1 MKLDKYISTL
11 AIEMTR
17 RCNLNCNFCGK
28 GTAQNIDISKEII
41 DKTLDEMKD
50 VYIDT
55 LRISGG
61 EPLLVPEMICY
72 LVDQI
77 IKRHIHINNI
87 SMFTNGNVEPNEEL
101 KDSLIDLLVYLR
113 KIEPEIRKYTLWSTK
128 AYSQVYKETSWRKAY
143 IIVSDNDRPDTNNKQ
158 IDKLIDFY
166 QNSINDEDF
175 CITRQS
181 NDFKTHDGIELEGN
195 ALKNYKEFC
204 GDEVE
209 LNKIRIID
217 NGYYFMAESA
227 NNTYE
232 TFFENVTFI
241 LKTLTVS
248 ANGNVFP
255 SCLMSYER
263 VDKEHMFN
271 ILDCKNNFFDLVNDF
286 CWMHPLNEK
295 AIKIRSNLK
304 EINFCK
310 EKNIKVK
317 YMQPSDYELM
327 KALSKLVDVCE
338 EKAKDIHAK
347 LPDLDFSTVDL
358 LASTD
363 LVLNLFDKKI
373 DIDFIREYLRRC
385 TVWDE
390 EVINMV
396 SPKWCK
402 GLINF
407 LAEKYK
413 NENKNEGE
421 NE

>member
-1 MKLDKYISTL
+1 MKLDKYMSTL

-41 DKTLDEMKD
+41 DKTLDEMQNT
-50 VYIDT
+50 YIHD

-61 EPLLVPEMICY
+61 EPLLAPEMICY
-72 LVDQI
+72 LVNQI
-77 IKRHIHINNI
+77 IKRHIYINKVF
-87 SMFTNGNVEPNEEL
+87 MFTNGNVEPNQKL

-113 KIEPEIRKYTLWSTK
+113 KIEPEIRKYIIWSTK
-128 AYSQVYKETSWRKAY
+128 AYRQVYKETNWRKAY

-158 IDKLIDFY
+158 IDKLINYY

-175 CITRQS
+175 CIIRQS
-181 NDFKTHDGIELEGN
+181 NDFKSLDGVELEGN
-195 ALKNYKEFC
+195 ALKNYKDFC
-204 GDEVE
+204 GDEIT
-209 LNKIRIID
+209 LGKIRIID
-217 NGYYFMAESA
+217 NGYYFMTESA
-227 NNTYE
+227 NNKYE

-241 LKTLTVS
+241 LKTLTIS

-255 SCLMSYER
+255 GCLMSYER
-263 VDKEHMFN
+263 VDKEYMFN
-271 ILDCKNNFFDLVNDF
+271 ILNCKNNFFDLVNDF
-286 CWMHPLNEK
+286 CWSHPLNEK
-295 AIKIRSNLK
+295 AIKVRSHLK
-304 EINFCK
+304 ELNFCK
-310 EKNIKVK
+310 DKNIKVK
-317 YMQPSDYELM
+317 HMQPSDYELM

-347 LPDLDFSTVDL
+347 LPSLDFTTVDL

-373 DIDFIREYLRRC
+373 DIDFIKEYLKRC
-385 TVWDE
+385 TVWDDE
-390 EVINMV
+390 AINMI
-396 SPKWCK
+396 SPEWCK
-402 GLINF
+402 GLIDF

-413 NENKNEGE
+413 KENINEGE

>member
-1 MKLDKYISTL
+1 MKLDKYMSTL

-41 DKTLDEMKD
+41 DKTLDEMQNT
-50 VYIDT
+50 YIHD

-61 EPLLVPEMICY
+61 EPLLAPEMICY

-77 IKRHIHINNI
+77 IKRHIYINKVF
-87 SMFTNGNVEPNEEL
+87 MFTNGNVEPNQKL

-113 KIEPEIRKYTLWSTK
+113 KIEPEIRKYILWATDVYK
-128 AYSQVYKETSWRKAY
+128 PTYKETSWKKVY
-143 IIVSDNDRPDTNNKQ
+143 IIVSDNGRPNTNNKQ
-158 IDKLIDFY
+158 IDELIDYY
-166 QNSINDEDF
+166 QNNIEDEDF
-175 CITRQS
+175 CIIRQS
-181 NDFKTHDGIELEGN
+181 NDFKSLDGIELEGN

-204 GDEVE
+204 GDEVA

-217 NGYYFMAESA
+217 NNYYFIKESA
-227 NNTYE
+227 NEEYAQFLKNT
-232 TFFENVTFI
+232 I
-241 LKTLTVS
+241 LIAKTLTVS

-255 SCLMSYER
+255 GCLMSYER

-271 ILDCKNNFFDLVNDF
+271 IFDCKNNFFDLVNDF
-286 CWMHPLNEK
+286 CWSHPLNEK

-310 EKNIKVK
+310 ERNIKIK

-327 KALSKLVDVCE
+327 KALSKLVDIYE
-338 EKAKDIHAK
+338 DEAKYIHAK
-347 LPDLDFSTVDL
+347 LPSLDFTIVDL
-358 LASTD
+358 LASTNV
-363 LVLNLFDKKI
+363 VLTLFDKKI
-373 DIDFIREYLRRC
+373 DIDFIKEYLRRC
-385 TVWDE
+385 TTWDE
-390 EVINMV
+390 EEINMI

-407 LAEKYK
+407 LVEKYK

>member
-61 EPLLVPEMICY
+61 EPLLAPEMICY

-77 IKRHIHINNI
+77 IKRHIFINNVF
-87 SMFTNGNVEPNEEL
+87 MFTNGNVEPNEEL
-101 KDSLIDLLVYLR
+101 KNSLIDLLVYLR
-113 KIEPEIRKYTLWSTK
+113 KIEPEIRKYVLWSAK
-128 AYSQVYKETSWRKAY
+128 AYKQVYKQTNWRKAY

-158 IDKLIDFY
+158 IDKLIDYY
-166 QNSINDEDF
+166 QNNIDDEDF

-181 NDFKTHDGIELEGN
+181 NDFKTHDRIELEGN

-204 GDEVE
+204 GNEVE

-217 NGYYFMAESA
+217 NGYYFMSESA
-227 NNTYE
+227 NVEYE
-232 TFFENVTFI
+232 SFFKNATFI

-255 SCLMSYER
+255 GCLMSYER
-263 VDKEHMFN
+263 VDREYMFN
-271 ILDCKNNFFDLVNDF
+271 VLDCKNNFFDIVNDF
-286 CWMHPLNEK
+286 CWSHPLNKK

-327 KALSKLVDVCE
+327 KALSKLVDVYE
-338 EKAKDIHAK
+338 NEAKDIHAN
-347 LPDLDFSTVDL
+347 LPDLDFVTVDL
-358 LASTD
+358 LASTNV
-363 LVLNLFDKKI
+363 VLTLFDKKI
-373 DIDFIREYLRRC
+373 DIDFIKEYLKRC
-385 TVWDE
+385 TTWDE
-390 EVINMV
+390 EEINMI
-396 SPKWCK
+396 SPEWCK
-402 GLINF
+402 GLIAF
-407 LAEKYK
+407 LLEKYK
-413 NENKNEGE
+413 NEGVNE
-421 NE
+421 

>member
-41 DKTLDEMKD
+41 DKTLDEVQD
-50 VYIDT
+50 AYIKS

-61 EPLLVPEMICY
+61 EPLLAPEMICY

-77 IKRHIHINNI
+77 IKRHIYLNSVFIF
-87 SMFTNGNVEPNEEL
+87 SNGNVEPSEEL
-101 KDSLIDLLVYLR
+101 KDSLIDLLVYLK

-128 AYSQVYKETSWRKAY
+128 EYVRVYKETSWCKAY
-143 IIVSDNDRPDTNNKQ
+143 IIISDADRPDANNKQ
-158 IDKLIDFY
+158 IDELIDYY
-166 QNSINDEDF
+166 QNNIEDEDF
-175 CITRQS
+175 CIIRQS
-181 NDFKTHDGIELEGN
+181 EDFKDLGQITLEGN
-195 ALKNYKEFC
+195 ALKNYKDFC

-209 LNKIRIID
+209 IDKIRILD

-227 NNTYE
+227 NIEYE
-232 TFFENVTFI
+232 PFLENMIFV

-255 SCLMSYER
+255 GCLMSYER
-263 VDKEHMFN
+263 VDKEYMFN
-271 ILDCKNNFFDLVNDF
+271 ILNCKNNFFDLVNDF
-286 CWMHPLNEK
+286 CWSHPLNEK
-295 AIKIRSNLK
+295 AIKVRSHLK
-304 EINFCK
+304 ELNFCK
-310 EKNIKVK
+310 DKNIKVK
-317 YMQPSDYELM
+317 HMQPSDYELM

-347 LPDLDFSTVDL
+347 LPCLDFTTVDL

-373 DIDFIREYLRRC
+373 DIDFIKEYLRRC
-385 TVWDE
+385 TTWDE
-390 EVINMV
+390 EAINMI
-396 SPKWCK
+396 SPEWCK

>member
-41 DKTLDEMKD
+41 DKTLDEVQD
-50 VYIDT
+50 AYIKS

-61 EPLLVPEMICY
+61 EPLLAPEMICC

-77 IKRHIHINNI
+77 IKRHIYLNSVFI
-87 SMFTNGNVEPNEEL
+87 FTNGNVEPNEEL
-101 KDSLIDLLVYLR
+101 KDSLIDLLVYLK

-128 AYSQVYKETSWRKAY
+128 EYVRVYKETSWCKAY
-143 IIVSDNDRPDTNNKQ
+143 IIISDADRPDANNKQ
-158 IDKLIDFY
+158 IDELIDYY
-166 QNSINDEDF
+166 QNNIEDEDF
-175 CITRQS
+175 CIIRQS
-181 NDFKTHDGIELEGN
+181 EDFKDLGQITLEGN
-195 ALKNYKEFC
+195 ALKNYKDFC

-209 LNKIRIID
+209 IDKIRILD

-227 NNTYE
+227 NIEYE
-232 TFFENVTFI
+232 PFLENMIFV

-255 SCLMSYER
+255 GCLMSYER
-263 VDKEHMFN
+263 VDKEYMFN
-271 ILDCKNNFFDLVNDF
+271 ILNCKNNFFDLVNDF
-286 CWMHPLNEK
+286 CWSHPLNEK
-295 AIKIRSNLK
+295 AIKVRSHLK
-304 EINFCK
+304 ELNFCK
-310 EKNIKVK
+310 DKNIKVK
-317 YMQPSDYELM
+317 HMQPSDYELM

-347 LPDLDFSTVDL
+347 LPSLDFTTVDL

-373 DIDFIREYLRRC
+373 DIDFIKEYLKRC
-385 TVWDE
+385 TVWDDE
-390 EVINMV
+390 AINMI
-396 SPKWCK
+396 SPEWCK
-402 GLINF
+402 GLIDF

>member
-41 DKTLDEMKD
+41 DKTLDEVQD
-50 VYIDT
+50 AYIKS

-61 EPLLVPEMICY
+61 EPLLAPEMICY

-77 IKRHIHINNI
+77 IKRHIYLNSVFI
-87 SMFTNGNVEPNEEL
+87 FTNGNIEPNEEL
-101 KDSLIDLLVYLR
+101 KDSLIDLLVYLK

-128 AYSQVYKETSWRKAY
+128 EYVRVYKETSWCKAY
-143 IIVSDNDRPDTNNKQ
+143 IIISDADRPDANNKQ
-158 IDKLIDFY
+158 IDELIDYY
-166 QNSINDEDF
+166 QNNIEDEDF
-175 CITRQS
+175 CIIRQS
-181 NDFKTHDGIELEGN
+181 EDFKDLGQITLEGN
-195 ALKNYKEFC
+195 ALKNYKDFC

-209 LNKIRIID
+209 IDKIRILD

-227 NNTYE
+227 NIEYE
-232 TFFENVTFI
+232 PFLENMIFV

-255 SCLMSYER
+255 GCLMSYER
-263 VDKEHMFN
+263 VDKEYMFN
-271 ILDCKNNFFDLVNDF
+271 ILNCKNNFFDLVNDF
-286 CWMHPLNEK
+286 CWSHPLNEK
-295 AIKIRSNLK
+295 AIKVRSHLK
-304 EINFCK
+304 ELNFCK
-310 EKNIKVK
+310 DKNIKVK
-317 YMQPSDYELM
+317 HMQPSDYELM

-347 LPDLDFSTVDL
+347 LPSLDFTTVDL

-373 DIDFIREYLRRC
+373 DIDFIKEYLKRC
-385 TVWDE
+385 TVWDDE
-390 EVINMV
+390 AINMI
-396 SPKWCK
+396 SPEWCK
-402 GLINF
+402 GLIDF

>member
-1 MKLDKYISTL
+1 MKLDKYMSTL

-28 GTAQNIDISKEII
+28 GTAQNIDVSKEII

-50 VYIDT
+50 TYIHN

-61 EPLLVPEMICY
+61 EPLLAPKMICY

-77 IKRHIHINNI
+77 IKKHIYINKVLI
-87 SMFTNGNVEPNEEL
+87 FSNGNVEPSEEL
-101 KDSLIDLLVYLR
+101 KDSLLDLLAYLR
-113 KIEPEIRKYTLWSTK
+113 KIEPEIRKYIIWSTK
-128 AYSQVYKETSWRKAY
+128 AYRQVYKETNWRKAY
-143 IIVSDNDRPDTNNKQ
+143 IIVSDTDRPDTNNKQ
-158 IDKLIDFY
+158 IDKLITYY
-166 QNSINDEDF
+166 QHSINDEDF
-175 CITRQS
+175 CIIRQS
-181 NDFKTHDGIELEGN
+181 NDFKSLDGIELEGN
-195 ALKNYKEFC
+195 ALKNYREFC
-204 GDEVE
+204 GDEIT
-209 LNKIRIID
+209 LDKIRIID
-217 NGYYFMAESA
+217 NGYYFMSESA
-227 NNTYE
+227 NNKYE

-255 SCLMSYER
+255 GCLMSYER
-263 VDKEHMFN
+263 VDKEYMFN
-271 ILDCKNNFFDLVNDF
+271 VLNCKNNFFDLVNDF

-310 EKNIKVK
+310 NKNIKVK
-317 YMQPSDYELM
+317 HMQPSDYELM
-327 KALSKLVDVCE
+327 KALNKLVDVYE
-338 EKAKDIHAK
+338 NKAKDIHAK
-347 LPDLDFSTVDL
+347 LPDLDFTTVDL

-363 LVLNLFDKKI
+363 LVLNLFNKKI
-373 DIDFIREYLRRC
+373 DINFIKEYLKRC
-385 TVWDE
+385 TTWDE
-390 EVINMV
+390 EAINMI
-396 SPKWCK
+396 SPEWCK
-402 GLINF
+402 GLIDF